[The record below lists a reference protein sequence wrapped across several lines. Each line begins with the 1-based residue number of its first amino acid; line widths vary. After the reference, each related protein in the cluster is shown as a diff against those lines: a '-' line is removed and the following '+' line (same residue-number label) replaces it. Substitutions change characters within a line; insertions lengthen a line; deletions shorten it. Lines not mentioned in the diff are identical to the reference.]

1 MDLPEE
7 ALKRVIIYDLPFPPS
22 DPLFD
27 AKREF
32 SNNPFEEVELPF
44 MLLRLQQGIGRLI
57 RTSKDNGEIHLLLNP
72 EEAKLENRFVNILPT
87 HLQK

>member
-1 MDLPEE
+1 
-7 ALKRVIIYDLPFPPS
+7 
-22 DPLFD
+22 
-27 AKREF
+27 
-32 SNNPFEEVELPF
+32 